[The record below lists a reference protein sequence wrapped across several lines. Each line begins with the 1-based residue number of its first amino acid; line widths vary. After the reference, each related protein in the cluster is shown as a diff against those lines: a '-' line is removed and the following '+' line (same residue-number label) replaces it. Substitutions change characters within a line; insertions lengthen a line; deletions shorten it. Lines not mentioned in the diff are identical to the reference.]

1 MYKQEIPDNE
11 LIVTYLN
18 GNEEALGT
26 LIERHKQKIF
36 TSILLVIKDR
46 SLAEDIFQ
54 DTFIKVIKTLKSGNY
69 KEEGK
74 FLPWVLRIAQNLVI
88 DHFRKMK
95 RMPMVR
101 DTEEYSVIST
111 LRITD
116 NNIEDRIIHEQ
127 ILSDVRDLIQEL
139 PENQRE
145 VVMMRHYAGMSFK
158 DIAEATGVSINTSL
172 GRMRY
177 ALINLRK
184 LIEEKKLILTK

>member
-1 MYKQEIPDNE
+1 MSNRIVPDNE
-11 LIVTYLN
+11 LIVRYLN
-18 GNEEALGT
+18 GDEGALGT
-26 LIERHKQKIF
+26 LVERHKQKIF
-36 TSILLVIKDR
+36 TSILLLIKNQA
-46 SLAEDIFQ
+46 LAEDIFQ

-88 DHFRKMK
+88 DHFRKNK

-101 DTEEYSVIST
+101 DTDEYSITES
-111 LRITD
+111 LRLTD
-116 NNIEDRIIHEQ
+116 DNIEDRMVHDQ
-127 ILSDVRDLIQEL
+127 ILSDVRELIEEL
-139 PENQRE
+139 PPNQKE

-158 DIAEATGVSINTSL
+158 DIAESTGVSINTSL

-184 LIEEKKLILTK
+184 LIEEKNLVLTK